1 MINKAS
7 ILLFGETG
15 VGKSSLGNIILNKPN
30 AFKISDKPES
40 ETKVTFGKFNKNK
53 DIFVIDTPGCQDS
66 QGNDKEHLD
75 QMIEFI
81 KSHNDLN
88 AIILVFNYYENE
100 EKEELNK
107 ANKTNLEIIKNIFKD
122 IDIGKHIGIFFTH
135 FYKNET
141 DEKTKN
147 EKEAKKKK
155 EINKIINS
163 SENNFPCFYGNII
176 QGKEPK
182 METKVEIMRMI
193 KWSKSLDQ
201 INVKEANKGAL
212 EKRRDIE
219 KDVEHKVEMKGDYII
234 EYDLVKTREIITY
247 FDNSI
252 KECPWDKP
260 KRINVI
266 KKLNEELINKR
277 EEERKERE
285 RKEKLKREKEEE
297 NERRKR
303 EEENLRKK
311 IESVSVSDYYEP
323 PVYHHRSNVFDKF
336 QNVSFPVY
344 RHDFAGG
351 RGSFS
356 VNVGCNIF

>member
-1 MINKAS
+1 
-7 ILLFGETG
+7 
-15 VGKSSLGNIILNKPN
+15 
-30 AFKISDKPES
+30 
-40 ETKVTFGKFNKNK
+40 
-53 DIFVIDTPGCQDS
+53 
-66 QGNDKEHLD
+66 
-75 QMIEFI
+75 MIEFI

-277 EEERKERE
+277 EEET
-285 RKEKLKREKEEE
+285 
-297 NERRKR
+297 
-303 EEENLRKK
+303 
-311 IESVSVSDYYEP
+311 
-323 PVYHHRSNVFDKF
+323 
-336 QNVSFPVY
+336 
-344 RHDFAGG
+344 
-351 RGSFS
+351 
-356 VNVGCNIF
+356 

>member
-15 VGKSSLGNIILNKPN
+15 VGKSSLGNIILNEPN

-40 ETKVTFGKFNKNK
+40 ETKVTFGKFNDNK

-122 IDIGKHIGIFFTH
+122 IDIGKHVGIFFTH

-147 EKEAKKKK
+147 EKEAKKKR

-163 SENNFPCFYGNII
+163 SENNFPCFYGNIM

-182 METKVEIMRMI
+182 METKVEIMRMDLRESEQ
-193 KWSKSLDQ
+193 K
-201 INVKEANKGAL
+201 INILKEEIQKYINKCRKYI
-212 EKRRDIE
+212 EIQDNINIE
-219 KDVEHKVEMKGDYII
+219 KEI
-234 EYDLVKTREIITY
+234 EKQ
-247 FDNSI
+247 
-252 KECPWDKP
+252 
-260 KRINVI
+260 
-266 KKLNEELINKR
+266 NEEKKKNYQ
-277 EEERKERE
+277 
-285 RKEKLKREKEEE
+285 
-297 NERRKR
+297 
-303 EEENLRKK
+303 NL
-311 IESVSVSDYYEP
+311 
-323 PVYHHRSNVFDKF
+323 
-336 QNVSFPVY
+336 
-344 RHDFAGG
+344 
-351 RGSFS
+351 
-356 VNVGCNIF
+356 